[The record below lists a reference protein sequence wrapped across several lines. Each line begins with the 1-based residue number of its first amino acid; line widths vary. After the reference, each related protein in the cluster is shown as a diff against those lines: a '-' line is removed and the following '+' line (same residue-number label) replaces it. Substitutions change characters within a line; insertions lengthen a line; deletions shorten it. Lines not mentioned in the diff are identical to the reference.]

1 MNKYLLNG
9 FIAIAKFFLPK
20 DVDIEKLRTIVET
33 KAMAFNRQK
42 LINANLNKAKP
53 SSNNALIFAYIMYA
67 FMSLLITGVLHVA
80 VKGQNSVYAGS
91 IILNGYLL
99 FMMAMTLVTD
109 FSQILLDTTDNQIIF
124 SKPVNSSTYFSSK
137 LVFILMY
144 ILQYTFAFAIV
155 PVVYL
160 FVVKGFLVGIV
171 SLIMVLLTVM
181 LTVFLTYFLYGFML
195 KFSSE
200 QKLKSVVN
208 GFQIVITIL
217 FAVGFQIV
225 PRLLDFS
232 SLSITLTPKIWHY
245 FFSPA
250 WMAAT
255 TEIANGIYSTQLFI
269 MAALSIIVPFVSL
282 YYLVKFIA
290 PYFSRKIELL
300 AGETSKVAVDTNFE
314 KSKPLAEKFA
324 NAFCKNNQEKA
335 GFDLAWHISSR
346 DKGFKLQ
353 FYPSVFYCLTIVAVS
368 IFKNGKSFER
378 IWSDLP
384 NTNHFLW
391 FAYSPLFIGFTLFG
405 IMNFYEN
412 FSAAWVYTARPI
424 EKPGIVIGGAI
435 KALFV
440 KYFTP
445 VFLVFFVIAYSIWG
459 LKIADDFLLAFAG
472 TCFLLLVNVL
482 LSKIYMPFSVQ
493 ITMAQQSGKFIMV
506 MLRMLLMGVVC
517 LIHYVAIRM
526 NQLWLVPA
534 LGIVLIFATYFMLQK
549 IKLINWDKIIL

>member
-9 FIAIAKFFLPK
+9 FMAIAKYFLPK
-20 DVDIEKLRTIVET
+20 DVDIEKLRTIVEI
-33 KAMAFNRQK
+33 KAIAFNRQK
-42 LINANLNKAKP
+42 LINANLNKAKAGK
-53 SSNNALIFAYIMYA
+53 STNLIFAYIMYA
-67 FMSLLITGVLHVA
+67 FMSIIITFILHVA
-80 VKGQNSVYAGS
+80 IFKQNSIFAGG

-124 SKPVNSSTYFSSK
+124 PKPINSSTYFSSK

-144 ILQYTFAFAIV
+144 ILQYTLAFSVI
-155 PVVYL
+155 PIVYL
-160 FVVKGFLVGIV
+160 FIAKGFLVGIV
-171 SLIMVLLTVM
+171 SFVMILLTVM

-200 QKLKSVVN
+200 QKLKSIIN
-208 GFQIVITIL
+208 GFQIIITIL
-217 FAVGFQIV
+217 FAAGFQII
-225 PRLLDFS
+225 PRFVNFS
-232 SLSITLTPKIWHY
+232 NLNFAAAPKIWHY
-245 FFSPA
+245 FFPPA
-250 WMAAT
+250 WMAASA
-255 TEIANGIYSTQLFI
+255 ELVNGIYSTQLLA
-269 MAALSIIVPFVSL
+269 MAILSITIPIISL
-282 YYLVKFIA
+282 YCLVKFIA
-290 PYFSRKIELL
+290 PSFSRKIELL
-300 AGETSKVAVDTNFE
+300 AGETVKVEIDTSKGKNKNLSETFSNFCC
-314 KSKPLAEKFA
+314 SQ
-324 NAFCKNNQEKA
+324 NQEKA

-378 IWSDLP
+378 IWNDLP

-391 FAYSPLFIGFTLFG
+391 FAYSPLFIGFTLLG

-424 EKPGIVIGGAI
+424 EKPGVVIAGTI

-440 KYFTP
+440 KYFIP
-445 VFLVFFVIAYSIWG
+445 VFLIFFVLAYCIWG
-459 LKIADDFLLAFAG
+459 LKIADDFVLAFAG
-472 TCFLLLVNVL
+472 TCFLLLLNIL
-482 LSKIYMPFSVQ
+482 FSKNYMPFSVQ

-506 MLRMLLMGVVC
+506 ILRILLMGAVC
-517 LIHYVAIRM
+517 FIHYLAIRL

-534 LGIVLIFATYFMLQK
+534 LSVALIFATYFTLRK

>member
-9 FIAIAKFFLPK
+9 FIAMAKFFLPK

-53 SSNNALIFAYIMYA
+53 SSNNALIFTYIMYA
-67 FMSLLITGVLHVA
+67 IMSVLITGILHVA
-80 VKGQNSVYAGS
+80 IKGQNSVYAGS

-124 SKPVNSSTYFSSK
+124 SKPVNSSTFFSSK

-217 FAVGFQIV
+217 LAVGFQIV
-225 PRLLDFS
+225 PRLIDFS

-245 FFSPA
+245 FFPPA

-269 MAALSIIVPFVSL
+269 MAALSIILPFVSL

-290 PYFSRKIELL
+290 PFFSRKIELL

-324 NAFCKNNQEKA
+324 NAFCKENQEKA
-335 GFDLAWHISSR
+335 GFDLAWHTSGR
-346 DKGFKLQ
+346 DKGFKMQ
-353 FYPSVFYCLTIVAVS
+353 FYPTVFYSLTIVAIS

-391 FAYSPLFIGFTLFG
+391 FAYSPLFIGFTLLG
-405 IMNFYEN
+405 LISFYEN

-424 EKPGIVIGGAI
+424 TTPGAIISGAI

-440 KYFTP
+440 KYFVP
-445 VFLVFFVIAYSIWG
+445 VFLLFFALASAIWG
-459 LKIADDFLLAFAG
+459 LAIIDDFILAFAS
-472 TCFLLLVNVL
+472 TSFLLLMNVV
-482 LSKIYMPFSVQ
+482 LSKNYLPFSVQ

-506 MLRMLLMGVVC
+506 MVRLFLMLIICAV
-517 LIHYVAIRM
+517 HYIAIR
-526 NQLWLVPA
+526 LKLFWLIP
-534 LGIVLIFATYFMLQK
+534 VLSIILLIASYFALQK
-549 IKLINWDKIIL
+549 VKQIGWEKIIL